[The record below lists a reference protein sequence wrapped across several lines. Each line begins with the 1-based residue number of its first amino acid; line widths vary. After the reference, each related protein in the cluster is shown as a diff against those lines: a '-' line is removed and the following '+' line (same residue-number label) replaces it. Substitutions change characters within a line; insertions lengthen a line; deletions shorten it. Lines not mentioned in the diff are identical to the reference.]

1 MWVGVVE
8 IVEVVLALG
17 VEVGVEVGIR
27 VVIRIR
33 FLAPRRNCFSL
44 TDKRIKWI

>member
-8 IVEVVLALG
+8 IVEVVLELG
-17 VEVGVEVGIR
+17 VEVGVEVGTR

-33 FLAPRRNCFSL
+33 FLALRRNCFSL
-44 TDKRIKWI
+44 SDKRIK